1 MTTYNVT
8 NIENEIAISLAA
20 RVSVLKAEVLH
31 STGSLHTKED
41 VIALLDRALNE
52 SIMSTISDI
61 IASNKQ
67 EVEVEKTEG
76 ELYSLDMITE
86 AIGRMNFS
94 SYVNVD
100 NDSAEFQLSY
110 NNQVELND
118 VDFEVDED
126 ELLEDFEEELTRAYN
141 NTKSQN

>member
-8 NIENEIAISLAA
+8 NIQNEIAISLAA

-61 IASNKQ
+61 IASNKE

-86 AIGRMNFS
+86 AIGNMDFS

-100 NDSAEFQLSY
+100 KDSAEFSLSY
-110 NNQVELND
+110 NNRIELDD
-118 VDFEVDED
+118 VDFEVDD
-126 ELLEDFEEELTRAYN
+126 EELIEDFEIKLNQALENTRN
-141 NTKSQN
+141 